1 MPPFVKPFV
10 SVSTSSTPRLFA
22 RRDRVR
28 EQLGQAPRRKAQHG
42 RAEDVRRHVLKAVV
56 RLTHGENDVAI
67 RLWRLEQEGVGKP
80 RHRRSH
86 RLPCAFFSF
95 WYFSRET
102 NRAM

>member
-28 EQLGQAPRRKAQHG
+28 EQLWRAPRCTARHG
-42 RAEDVRRHVLKAVV
+42 RAEDVQRRVLEVAV
-56 RLTHGENDVAI
+56 RLARGENDVAV
-67 RLWRLEQEGVGKP
+67 RLQRLEQEGVGKP

-95 WYFSRET
+95 WYFSWET
-102 NRAM
+102 NEVM

>member
-10 SVSTSSTPRLFA
+10 LVSTSLTPRLFA
-22 RRDRVR
+22 RRDHVR
-28 EQLGQAPRRKAQHG
+28 EQLGRAPRHKAQQGHV
-42 RAEDVRRHVLKAVV
+42 EDVRRHVLEAVV
-56 RLTHGENDVAI
+56 RLARGENDVAI
-67 RLWRLEQEGVGKP
+67 RIWRLEQEGVGKP

-86 RLPCAFFSF
+86 CLPCAFFSF